1 MFFEFGA
8 AGAVGGEDYAAL
20 EGDQDLGLAGRVEI
34 WKVEALDL
42 LLIHEDYLHA
52 FLELVD
58 YAHLEV
64 AVEGNEGLAV
74 AAPGWMHVDY

>member
-1 MFFEFGA
+1 MFFELGA
-8 AGAVGGEDYAAL
+8 AGAVGGEDNTAL

-42 LLIHEDYLHA
+42 LLIDEDYLHA
-52 FLELVD
+52 FLEFVD

-64 AVEGNEGLAV
+64 AVEGHEGLAV
-74 AAPGWMHVDY
+74 AAPGWMNVDY